1 MDLNLINSVD
11 EQKHLKEL
19 NMFFSR
25 GFMVTIIDEKD
36 NVLFY
41 PCTISN
47 FSVDSKK
54 LFVTV
59 YDLIVE
65 ENVEEMLDSLI
76 SHSFFK
82 RSPRIKIILSRLDA
96 TWGEVYHVNY
106 NNCVLKN
113 YHGKNFTY
121 KSSEPYQ
128 WYLEFSIGNKEI
140 VKSNEYAYFAPKN
153 RYERISNPTKYYN
166 EHLRVD
172 KSYKEQDVATLKNSN
187 KMLDEA
193 IETIKSNNS
202 ISEERKNQVLK
213 QVRNAQN
220 ENKKSANKYY
230 GVSLD
235 SFDFRTITKT
245 LEKEI
250 DNLEEKIN
258 K

>member
-11 EQKHLKEL
+11 EQKHLKDL

-25 GFMVTIIDEKD
+25 GFMVTIIDDKD

-59 YDLIVE
+59 YDLIVK
-65 ENVEEMLDSLI
+65 ENVEETLDGLI

-82 RSPRIKIILSRLDA
+82 KSPRIKILLSRLDA
-96 TWGEVYHVNY
+96 TGIEVYHINY

-128 WYLEFSIGNKEI
+128 WYLEFSIGDKEI
-140 VKSNEYAYFAPKN
+140 VKNKEYAHFVSKN
-153 RYERISNPTKYYN
+153 RYEHKSNPTKYYN
-166 EHLRVD
+166 DHLRVD
-172 KSYKEQDVATLKNSN
+172 KRYKEQDLATLKNSN

-202 ISEERKNQVLK
+202 ISEERKKQVLK
-213 QVRNAQN
+213 QVSNAQN

-235 SFDFRTITKT
+235 SFDFRTITKS